1 MIDPGETADEANKMN
16 LLQLCGSG
24 WHTLPPEAYHRVPLT
39 SAPSA
44 PGARRARRARLA
56 WLQAVRVCAWQ
67 HLEAWLRQATA
78 RPPPPPEPA
87 ASAAQ
92 GPPFCLP
99 LCITYPYRYPAE
111 YVPMDT
117 GGGGGDG
124 TVPTAPN
131 TIWFQ
136 STAKLQAF
144 KGATSHANG
153 M

>member
-44 PGARRARRARLA
+44 GGAPSAPGPLGLAAGRACL
-56 WLQAVRVCAWQ
+56 RV
-67 HLEAWLRQATA
+67 
-78 RPPPPPEPA
+78 A
-87 ASAAQ
+87 ASRGVAAA
-92 GPPFCLP
+92 GHCAAAASPSARSFCRPGTPVLP
-99 LCITYPYRYPAE
+99 TLIYTYPYRYPAE

>member
-24 WHTLPPEAYHRVPLT
+24 WHTLPPEAYHSVPLT

-78 RPPPPPEPA
+78 RPPPPPQPA

-92 GPPFCLP
+92 VRSLLHLRGLP
-99 LCITYPYRYPAE
+99 VLRWA
-111 YVPMDT
+111 
-117 GGGGGDG
+117 
-124 TVPTAPN
+124 
-131 TIWFQ
+131 
-136 STAKLQAF
+136 
-144 KGATSHANG
+144 
-153 M
+153 